1 MLRYYNSKAGRLWF
15 IAHHTFIGVVGAA
28 LALLGLLTFFC
39 AWVTLHVPD
48 NYFISSA
55 TLDYAFCEMLA
66 AGASFIVFA
75 LLTFLAA
82 YIIYITTPDSERI
95 RHAVQRG
102 LSCGAYGNILG
113 LRPGQLLP
121 KVSCFFVSPDHYDV
135 IIRGD
140 GIDMEALAKC
150 PSQISNLISG
160 RLSKYAVVSVE
171 CAPDCC
177 SAVLHVEDVSGDHTL
192 TFESVEEMRNDD
204 PTKIMIQ
211 EGTSLDLKS
220 SGSLLV
226 SGKTR
231 SGKTTGIAA
240 LLIQILLQG
249 RDDFGSEVIIVD
261 PKVAELSVLPN
272 VATLDE
278 DGGARKILAAMRRFA
293 ESIVRRQAI
302 LNDLSSISGD
312 AVRWWEAHMRP
323 SFLVL
328 DEFVSLRSLFPKK
341 PDKSDPDYSLAAF
354 DELLKRIVTMGQSSG
369 AFTIISIAQ
378 ASVDEGGLPSM
389 LRSAMGTKILFRP
402 TLEEG
407 RFLWPGSVLEP
418 LALARKYPP
427 GSAWASSMDGV
438 HDAPGYVHFPDMKF
452 PVYAELGRLLKEYY
466 GD

>member
-1 MLRYYNSKAGRLWF
+1 MFATYYNSKAGRLWF
-15 IAHHTFIGVVGAA
+15 IAHHTFIGVVGVA
-28 LALLGLLTFFC
+28 LALFGLLSFFC
-39 AWVTLHVPD
+39 AWVTLHIPD

-55 TLDYAFCEMLA
+55 TLNYAFCEMLA

-82 YIIYITTPDSERI
+82 YIIYIKTPDSERI

-102 LSCGAYGNILG
+102 LSCPCFGNVLG
-113 LRPGQLLP
+113 LKDGQLLP
-121 KVSCFFVSPDHYDV
+121 RVSCFFVSPGHYDV

-140 GIDMEALAKC
+140 GIDLERLSKC

-177 SAVLHVEDVSGDHTL
+177 SAVFHVEDVSGDHTL
-192 TFESVEEMRNDD
+192 TFSDVSEMRNDD

-211 EGTSLDLKS
+211 EGTSLDLTT
-220 SGSLLV
+220 SGSVLIA
-226 SGKTR
+226 GRTR
-231 SGKTTGIAA
+231 SGKTTSLAA

-261 PKVAELSVLPN
+261 PKQAELSRLPH
-272 VATLDE
+272 VVTLDK
-278 DGGARKILAAMRRFA
+278 DGGARGILAAMRRFA
-293 ESIVRRQAI
+293 ESIQRRQAV
-302 LNDLSSISGD
+302 LNDLSSIKGD

-328 DEFVSLRSLFPKK
+328 DEFVALRGLFPKK
-341 PDKSDPDYSLAAF
+341 PDKIDPAYSLAEF
-354 DELLKRIVTMGQSSG
+354 DELLKRIVTMAQSAG
-369 AFTIISIAQ
+369 GFVLISIAQ

-418 LALARKYPP
+418 LALAHKYPP
-427 GSAWASSMDGV
+427 GSAWVSSTDGV
-438 HDAPGYVHFPDMKF
+438 HDAPG
-452 PVYAELGRLLKEYY
+452 
-466 GD
+466 